1 MLRRPVEQ
9 PQGLGPRRGIE
20 LARPRPDLDPCFD
33 RPEPQIPPHGVA
45 RDLELARDA
54 FGAPSSPVQLADLA
68 NHLGV
73 DHRHLRSRWCHARR
87 LCRHVSSSLGP
98 REEGS
103 DLDSDGGHYC
113 DRPTGVT
120 LYSSTS
126 RGVSQRSF
134 DKVVAPYPHTER
146 QRNQHNEFAKF
157 RPHPFEERGDHR
169 EGYNTD
175 ARHKKADEQPKSSPQ
190 RVREQQAPHPKGR
203 AKHVRDDH
211 HSLPA
216 NFGVDEKT
224 ALGSKAN
231 RVTTRAT
238 ALMAAS
244 QGNSNALSQTPP
256 CSKSTGMS
264 ARPRELR
271 CRGRAC
277 RSMPASSSWCSPR
290 DWCRSVGRIMA

>member
-54 FGAPSSPVQLADLA
+54 FGAPSAPVQLADLA
-68 NHLGV
+68 NH
-73 DHRHLRSRWCHARR
+73 
-87 LCRHVSSSLGP
+87 P
-98 REEGS
+98 
-103 DLDSDGGHYC
+103 
-113 DRPTGVT
+113 
-120 LYSSTS
+120 
-126 RGVSQRSF
+126 
-134 DKVVAPYPHTER
+134 
-146 QRNQHNEFAKF
+146 
-157 RPHPFEERGDHR
+157 
-169 EGYNTD
+169 
-175 ARHKKADEQPKSSPQ
+175 RHKKADEQPKSSPQ

-211 HSLPA
+211 HSPPA

-256 CSKSTGMS
+256 CSKSTG
-264 ARPRELR
+264 
-271 CRGRAC
+271 
-277 RSMPASSSWCSPR
+277 
-290 DWCRSVGRIMA
+290 